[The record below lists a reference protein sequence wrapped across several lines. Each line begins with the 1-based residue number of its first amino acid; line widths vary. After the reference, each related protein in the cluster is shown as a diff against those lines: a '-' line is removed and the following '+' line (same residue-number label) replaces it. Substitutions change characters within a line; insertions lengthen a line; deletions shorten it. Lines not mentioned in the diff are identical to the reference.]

1 MTSTNPHGV
10 PLLHIG
16 RDVHGR
22 FRPGNP
28 GGPGNPFARK
38 VAALRKALLD
48 SVSEQDLKD
57 ILEMLKLKAR
67 QGDTAA
73 IKLLLQYCVGKP
85 APAKD
90 PDRLDIDEWQR
101 LRQMRVGLQ
110 QFWKTVENIP
120 ACLACHL
127 AATSWPCEVQE
138 GPLAETV
145 QLIHSQLQAS
155 GQAAAVPR
163 NPRKNTTPDSPQPH
177 AAPVQP
183 SAAAANQTTES
194 KAPSEATVPTAPT
207 RPSSAK
213 GERKSNERREP
224 AGPSRR
230 DRHSPTDSPSP
241 NGGNEQEQLQAREQ
255 RQRLGPPCQPSGQ
268 TQCKPP
274 RR

>member
-10 PLLHIG
+10 PLLNIG

-22 FRPGNP
+22 FRKGNQ

-38 VAALRKALLD
+38 VAALRQALLD
-48 SVSEQDLKD
+48 SVSEQDLKA
-57 ILEMLKLKAR
+57 IVEMLKRKAR

-85 APAKD
+85 APPQD
-90 PDRLDIDEWQR
+90 PDRLDSDEWQR
-101 LRQMRVGLQ
+101 LQQMRVGLQ
-110 QFWKTVENIP
+110 QFWKTMEAIP

-145 QLIHSQLQAS
+145 QLLHSYLQAN
-155 GQAAAVPR
+155 GLAATQPS
-163 NPRKNTTPDSPQPH
+163 KNTTPDSPQPH

>member
-138 GPLAETV
+138 GPLAETIH
-145 QLIHSQLQAS
+145 LIHSQLQAN
-155 GQAAAVPR
+155 V
-163 NPRKNTTPDSPQPH
+163 TPATEPSKPSKDTSPPSPQPH
-177 AAPVQP
+177 AAPVNEP
-183 SAAAANQTTES
+183 SATQTAES
-194 KAPSEATVPTAPT
+194 KAQSEPTVPTAAP
-207 RPSSAK
+207 RPSPAK
-213 GERKSNERREP
+213 GERKSNDRREP
-224 AGPSRR
+224 AGQSRR
-230 DRHSPTDSPSP
+230 EGHSPTQPPLP
-241 NGGNEQEQLQAREQ
+241 NGGNDQEQQQALEQ